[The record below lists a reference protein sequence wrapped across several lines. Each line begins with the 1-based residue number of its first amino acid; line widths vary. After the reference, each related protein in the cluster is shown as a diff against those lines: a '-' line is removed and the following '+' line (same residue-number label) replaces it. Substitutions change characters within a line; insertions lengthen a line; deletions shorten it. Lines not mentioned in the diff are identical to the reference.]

1 MVTQKLNGSYG
12 LGNQFWFSEDMN
24 RRVLLGNFLRSFGF
38 RKAKDGFLL
47 AECKITPSTSLGVQS
62 FIWFHGHVSHLPFPL
77 KKKKITC
84 FVEKQKGIESSLICG
99 SLPNCPLMVGAES
112 AMRGRVSSIWSSH
125 FLPHRCATTG
135 RCTQKQ
141 SADLNLGTHR
151 MWVVQGVAL
160 PLLPV
165 LPFGLHSAKLLHH
178 KDPWIDGNASPRLWI
193 YPEHFGEQRAWRCRP
208 LRGRVWEFSLTPKLA
223 SFMVQISFSHRW

>member
-1 MVTQKLNGSYG
+1 MVVTDLGTNSGSQRTWIEGFY
-12 LGNQFWFSEDMN
+12 LETFWG
-24 RRVLLGNFLRSFGF
+24 VLDLERLKMVFC
-38 RKAKDGFLL
+38 LL
-47 AECKITPSTSLGVQS
+47 SVKSHPLLPWACSLS
-62 FIWFHGHVSHLPFPL
+62 SDSMAMCHICLSLL
-77 KKKKITC
+77 KKKITC

-99 SLPNCPLMVGAES
+99 SLPNCLLMVGAES

-141 SADLNLGTHR
+141 SVDLNLGTHR